1 MNNEILLSLPLVATK
16 SPDIAASTETV
27 SNSEDLLPKEPCLQ
41 ALAAL
46 RHSKWFQ
53 VCFCFFFGLKIL
65 KDKEIC
71 WKNEEI
77 ESI

>member
-1 MNNEILLSLPLVATK
+1 MKFFTFSETYFRSKPKNH
-16 SPDIAASTETV
+16 PDTNTSTETV

-53 VCFCFFFGLKIL
+53 VCFCFFFGRITE
-65 KDKEIC
+65 KDLH
-71 WKNEEI
+71 
-77 ESI
+77 